1 MSGSLE
7 NNSMQNSISSSLW
20 RPWTPITQ
28 QADSMRIVEAQGN
41 RVRDAEG
48 NWYLDG
54 ISGVLNASCGHG
66 HPRLI
71 EAATLQF
78 QQLVHYDPMV
88 SSHDP
93 AETLASRLAEILPG
107 ELNET
112 CLVNSGSEATEAAI
126 RIALQYW
133 RNIDEHRNRVITF
146 EAAYHGTTFLAQQLS
161 GLPFTVSEW
170 APPFPI
176 EHVSLPGSPRAVRTE
191 EGADALIAEFA
202 RALESGPP
210 AAAVMVEPLLGLGGC
225 VVLPAG
231 FLARLRELCDQ
242 HGTLL
247 ILDEVFCGFGRTG
260 RMFGF
265 EHDGITPDIVTM
277 SKGISGGY
285 LPLAATTV
293 TSAIKETFA
302 REPVAQGLRYGH
314 TTGGHAVASAV
325 ANAVLDVMADE
336 KLVANSATQGATLL
350 DGLQQLESSPLITDV
365 RGLGLVVAIETDT
378 PDSAAAIA
386 AGAARAGL
394 MTRHERGVIR
404 IAPPLT
410 ITAGD
415 TMELL
420 EAIGTA
426 VDVASSARR

>member
-1 MSGSLE
+1 MRSST
-7 NNSMQNSISSSLW
+7 STSSLW

-28 QADSMRIVEAQGN
+28 QASPMRIVEAKGN
-41 RVRDAEG
+41 RVRDADG
-48 NWYLDG
+48 RWYLDG
-54 ISGVLNASCGHG
+54 ISGVLNASCGHA

-71 EAATLQF
+71 ETATRQL

-88 SSHDP
+88 STHTP
-93 AETLASRLAEILPG
+93 AETLTSRLAGILPG

-112 CLVNSGSEATEAAI
+112 CLLNSGSEATEAAL
-126 RIALQYW
+126 RIALHYW
-133 RNIDEHRNRVITF
+133 RNIGEPRNRVITF
-146 EAAYHGTTFLAQQLS
+146 EAAYHGTTHLAQQLS

-176 EHVSLPGSPRAVRTE
+176 DHIALPASPREMRTKE
-191 EGADALIAEFA
+191 SGDALLALFYQ
-202 RALESGPP
+202 ALEAGPP

-225 VVLPAG
+225 VVFPTG
-231 FLARLRELCDQ
+231 FLAALRRLCDQ

-285 LPLAATTV
+285 LPLAAVTV
-293 TSAIKETFA
+293 TSPIKETFIQ
-302 REPVAQGLRYGH
+302 EPVAQGLRYGH
-314 TTGGHAVASAV
+314 TTGGHAVAAAV
-325 ANAVLDVMADE
+325 ANTVLDVIADE
-336 KLVANSATQGATLL
+336 KLVENSATQGTALL
-350 DGLQQLESSPLITDV
+350 EGLQKLESSPVIADV
-365 RGLGLVVAIETDT
+365 RGLGLVVAIEADG
-378 PDSAAAIA
+378 PEAAAAIA
-386 AGAARAGL
+386 EATAQAGV

-410 ITAGD
+410 LTAGD
-415 TMELL
+415 TAEILQ
-420 EAIGTA
+420 AIGAA
-426 VDVASSARR
+426 VDVAAASHR

>member
-1 MSGSLE
+1 
-7 NNSMQNSISSSLW
+7 MQSSTSASSLW

-28 QADSMRIVEAQGN
+28 QAASLRIVEARGN
-41 RVRDAEG
+41 SVRDAEG

-66 HPRLI
+66 HPRLT
-71 EAATLQF
+71 EAAIRQF
-78 QQLVHYDPMV
+78 ERLVHYDPMV

-93 AETLASRLAEILPG
+93 AETLTSRLAELLPG

-112 CLVNSGSEATEAAI
+112 CLLNSGSEATEAAI

-133 RNIDEHRNRVITF
+133 RNIGAERDRVITF
-146 EAAYHGTTFLAQQLS
+146 EAAYHGSTFLAQQLS

-170 APPFPI
+170 VSPFPI
-176 EHVSLPGSPRAVRTE
+176 DRIPLPASPREMRTGE
-191 EGADALIAEFA
+191 SADALIALFA
-202 RALESGPP
+202 TALEAGPP

-231 FLARLRELCDQ
+231 FLTRLRHLCDR
-242 HGTLL
+242 HGALL

-265 EHDGITPDIVTM
+265 EHDGITPDIVTL
-277 SKGISGGY
+277 SKGISGGL
-285 LPLAATTV
+285 LPLAAVTV
-293 TSAIKETFA
+293 TSPIKETFIQ
-302 REPVAQGLRYGH
+302 EPVIQGLRYGH

-336 KLVANSATQGATLL
+336 KLVENSAAQGAMLL
-350 DGLQQLESSPLITDV
+350 ADLRKLESSPLVTDV
-365 RGLGLVVAIETDT
+365 RGLGLVIAIETDS
-378 PDSAAAIA
+378 PESAAAIA
-386 AGAARAGL
+386 EAAAAAGV

-410 ITAGD
+410 ITTDETA
-415 TMELL
+415 E
-420 EAIGTA
+420 IIQKISSA
-426 VDVASSARR
+426 VDVASARPPA

>member
-1 MSGSLE
+1 MHPSTRT
-7 NNSMQNSISSSLW
+7 SSLW

-28 QADSMRIVEAQGN
+28 QAGSLRIVEALGN
-41 RVRDAEG
+41 RVRDVEG

-71 EAATLQF
+71 EAATQQLQR
-78 QQLVHYDPMV
+78 LVHYDPMV

-93 AETLASRLAEILPG
+93 AETLAARLAELLPG
-107 ELNET
+107 DLNET
-112 CLVNSGSEATEAAI
+112 VLLNSGSEATEAAL

-133 RNIDEHRNRVITF
+133 RNLGEHRDRVITF

-161 GLPFTVSEW
+161 KLPFTVSEW
-170 APPFPI
+170 TPPFPI
-176 EHVSLPGSPRAVRTE
+176 EHVALPAAPRELRTE
-191 EGADALIAEFA
+191 EGADALIAAFA
-202 RALESGPP
+202 QALEAGPP

-231 FLARLRELCDQ
+231 FLARLRELCDR
-242 HGTLL
+242 HGALL

-265 EHDGITPDIVTM
+265 EHEGITPDLVTM

-285 LPLAATTV
+285 VPLAAVTV
-293 TSAIKETFA
+293 TSRIKETFV

-325 ANAVLDVMADE
+325 GNTVLDVMADE
-336 KLVANSATQGATLL
+336 KLVENAAAQGNALL
-350 DGLQQLESSPLITDV
+350 EGLRKLEASPLITDV
-365 RGLGLVVAIETDT
+365 RGLGLVVAIEADT
-378 PDSAAAIA
+378 PESAAAIA
-386 AGAARAGL
+386 EASARAGV
-394 MTRHERGVIR
+394 MTRAERGVIR

-410 ITAGD
+410 LTDDDTA
-415 TMELL
+415 
-420 EAIGTA
+420 EAVAKISGA
-426 VDVASSARR
+426 VDVALARR

>member
-1 MSGSLE
+1 ML
-7 NNSMQNSISSSLW
+7 NSRSKSALW

-28 QADSMRIVEAQGN
+28 QADSMRIVEARGN

-48 NWYLDG
+48 TWYLDG

-66 HPRLI
+66 HPRLV
-71 EAATLQF
+71 EAATRQF

-93 AETLASRLAEILPG
+93 AETLTARLAEILPG

-112 CLVNSGSEATEAAI
+112 CLLNSGSEATEAAL

-133 RNIDEHRNRVITF
+133 RNLGENRNRVITF
-146 EAAYHGTTFLAQQLS
+146 EAAYHGSTFLAQQLS

-170 APPFPI
+170 TPPFPI
-176 EHVSLPGSPRAVRTE
+176 DHVCLPASPREVRTE
-191 EGADALIAEFA
+191 EGADALIALFA
-202 RALESGPP
+202 QALEAGPP

-231 FLARLRELCDQ
+231 FLARLRRLCDE
-242 HGTLL
+242 HGALL

-285 LPLAATTV
+285 LPLAAVTV
-293 TSAIKETFA
+293 TSPIKESFV

-336 KLVANSATQGATLL
+336 KLVENSAAQGATLL
-350 DGLQQLESSPLITDV
+350 DGLRQLEPSPVISDV
-365 RGLGLVVAIETDT
+365 RGLGLVVAIEADS
-378 PDSAAAIA
+378 PESAAAIA
-386 AGAARAGL
+386 TASARAGV
-394 MTRHERGVIR
+394 MMRHERGVVR

-410 ITAGD
+410 ITTDETAE
-415 TMELL
+415 MLQK
-420 EAIGTA
+420 IGAA
-426 VDVASSARR
+426 VDTAAEARR

>member
-1 MSGSLE
+1 MQD
-7 NNSMQNSISSSLW
+7 SMPTSSLW

-28 QADSMRIVEAQGN
+28 QAGSLRIVETRGN
-41 RVRDAEG
+41 RVRDADG
-48 NWYLDG
+48 TWYLDG
-54 ISGVLNASCGHG
+54 VSGVLNASCGHR

-71 EAATLQF
+71 EAATRQL

-88 SSHDP
+88 SSHEP
-93 AETLASRLAEILPG
+93 AETLASRLAELLPG

-112 CLVNSGSEATEAAI
+112 VLLNSGSEATEAALK
-126 RIALQYW
+126 IALQYW
-133 RNIDEHRNRVITF
+133 RNIGQDRDRVITF
-146 EAAYHGTTFLAQQLS
+146 EAGYHGTTHLAQQLS
-161 GLPFTVSEW
+161 GLPFTVSDW
-170 APPFPI
+170 ARPFPI
-176 EHVSLPGSPRAVRTE
+176 EHIALPASPREMRTQE
-191 EGADALIAEFA
+191 SADALVELFAE
-202 RALESGPP
+202 ALRTGPP

-231 FLARLRELCDQ
+231 FLSRLRRLCDE

-265 EHDGITPDIVTM
+265 DHDGITPDIVTL

-285 LPLAATTV
+285 LPLAAVTV
-293 TSAIKETFA
+293 TSSVKETFV

-336 KLVANSATQGATLL
+336 KLVENSATQGARLL
-350 DGLQQLESSPLITDV
+350 DGLRNLPPSPLITDV
-365 RGLGLVVAIETDT
+365 RGLGLVVAIEADS
-378 PDSAAAIA
+378 PESAAAIGTA
-386 AGAARAGL
+386 AVRAGV
-394 MTRHERGVIR
+394 MVRHERGVIR

-410 ITAGD
+410 ITAED
-415 TMELL
+415 TE
-420 EAIGTA
+420 EALQKIGSA
-426 VDVASSARR
+426 VEIAADALR

>member
-1 MSGSLE
+1 
-7 NNSMQNSISSSLW
+7 MQNSTSTSSLW
-20 RPWTPITQ
+20 RPWTSIAQ
-28 QADSMRIVEAQGN
+28 QANSLRIVEAKGN

-48 NWYLDG
+48 RWYLDG

-71 EAATLQF
+71 EAATRQF

-93 AETLASRLAEILPG
+93 AETLTARLADLLPG

-112 CLVNSGSEATEAAI
+112 VLLNSGSEATEAAL

-133 RNIDEHRNRVITF
+133 RNNGENRNRVITF
-146 EAAYHGTTFLAQQLS
+146 EAAYHGTTYLAQQLS

-176 EHVSLPGSPRAVRTE
+176 DHVSLPASPREIRTE
-191 EGADALIAEFA
+191 AGAEALIGLFA
-202 RALESGPP
+202 KALEAGPP

-225 VVLPAG
+225 VVLPTG
-231 FLARLRELCDQ
+231 FLAGLRELCDR
-242 HGTLL
+242 HGALL

-265 EHDGITPDIVTM
+265 DHDGITPDIVTM

-285 LPLAATTV
+285 LPLAAVTV
-293 TSAIKETFA
+293 TSSIKETFV

-314 TTGGHAVASAV
+314 TTGGHAVAAAV
-325 ANAVLDVMADE
+325 GNAVLDVMADE
-336 KLVANSATQGATLL
+336 RLVENSAAQGATLL
-350 DGLQQLESSPLITDV
+350 EGLRKLESSPLIADV
-365 RGLGLVVAIETDT
+365 RGLGLVIAIEADA
-378 PDSAAAIA
+378 PESAAAIA
-386 AGAARAGL
+386 EAAARAGV

-410 ITAGD
+410 LTDDDTA
-415 TMELL
+415 EILQKIAAAV
-420 EAIGTA
+420 EAA
-426 VDVASSARR
+426 AAAHR

>member
-1 MSGSLE
+1 
-7 NNSMQNSISSSLW
+7 MQISISTSSLW

-28 QADSMRIVEAQGN
+28 QAHSMRIVEAKGT

-71 EAATLQF
+71 EAATGQLQR
-78 QQLVHYDPMV
+78 LVHYDPMV

-93 AETLASRLAEILPG
+93 AETLAARLAGILPG
-107 ELNET
+107 ELNEIV
-112 CLVNSGSEATEAAI
+112 LLNSGSEATEAAL
-126 RIALQYW
+126 RIALQFW
-133 RNIDEHRNRVITF
+133 RNNGENRNRVITF
-146 EAAYHGTTFLAQQLS
+146 EAAYHGTTYLAQQLS

-176 EHVSLPGSPRAVRTE
+176 DHVSLPLPPREMRTKE
-191 EGADALIAEFA
+191 AADALLELFA
-202 RALESGPP
+202 RALEAGPP

-231 FLARLRELCDQ
+231 FLASLRQLCDQ
-242 HGTLL
+242 HGALL

-265 EHDGITPDIVTM
+265 DYDSLTPDIVTM

-285 LPLAATTV
+285 LPLAAVAVTTSV
-293 TSAIKETFA
+293 KETFV
-302 REPVAQGLRYGH
+302 REPIAQGLRYGH
-314 TTGGHAVASAV
+314 TTGGHAVAAAV
-325 ANAVLDVMADE
+325 ANTVLDVLADE
-336 KLVANSATQGATLL
+336 KLVENSAAQGAELL
-350 DGLQQLESSPLITDV
+350 KGLRELESSPLVTDV
-365 RGLGLVVAIETDT
+365 RGLGLVVAIETDS
-378 PDSAAAIA
+378 PESGGAVAAAA
-386 AGAARAGL
+386 AQAGV

-410 ITAGD
+410 LTSAD
-415 TMELL
+415 TGEILK
-420 EAIGTA
+420 AFGTA
-426 VDVASSARR
+426 VDVVEAARD

>member
-1 MSGSLE
+1 
-7 NNSMQNSISSSLW
+7 MQNSTSASSLW

-28 QADSMRIVEAQGN
+28 QAGSLRIVEARGN

-71 EAATLQF
+71 EAATRQL
-78 QQLVHYDPMV
+78 QQLVHYDLMV

-93 AETLASRLAEILPG
+93 AETLASRLAELLPG

-112 CLVNSGSEATEAAI
+112 CLLNSGSEATEAAL

-133 RNIDEHRNRVITF
+133 RNIGEDRNRVITF
-146 EAAYHGTTFLAQQLS
+146 EVGYHGTTHLAQQLS

-176 EHVSLPGSPRAVRTE
+176 DQVALPASPRAMRTE
-191 EGADALIAEFA
+191 ESADALVELFA
-202 RALESGPP
+202 KALETGPP

-231 FLARLRELCDQ
+231 FLARLRQLCHQ
-242 HGTLL
+242 HGALL

-265 EHDGITPDIVTM
+265 EHDGITPDIVTL

-285 LPLAATTV
+285 VPLAAVVV
-293 TSAIKETFA
+293 TSPIKETFV

-314 TTGGHAVASAV
+314 TTGGHAVAAAV
-325 ANAVLDVMADE
+325 ANTVLDIMADE
-336 KLVANSATQGATLL
+336 KLVENSATQGATLL
-350 DGLQQLESSPLITDV
+350 AELQNLEWSPLITDV
-365 RGLGLVVAIETDT
+365 RGLGLVVAIEADS
-378 PDSAAAIA
+378 PESAAAIGSA
-386 AGAARAGL
+386 AVKAGV
-394 MTRHERGVIR
+394 MVRHERGVIR

-410 ITAGD
+410 ITADD
-415 TMELL
+415 TEEMLQKINSAV
-420 EAIGTA
+420 EAHL
-426 VDVASSARR
+426 

>member
-1 MSGSLE
+1 
-7 NNSMQNSISSSLW
+7 MQNSISTSSLW
-20 RPWTPITQ
+20 RPWTPITKQ
-28 QADSMRIVEAQGN
+28 GNSLRIVETRGT
-41 RVRDAEG
+41 RVRDADG

-71 EAATLQF
+71 EAATRQL

-93 AETLASRLAEILPG
+93 AETLTARLAEILPG

-112 CLVNSGSEATEAAI
+112 CLHNSGSEATEAAL

-133 RNIDEHRNRVITF
+133 RNIGEDRNRVITF
-146 EAAYHGTTFLAQQLS
+146 TAGYHGSTYLAQQLS
-161 GLPFTVSEW
+161 GLPFTISEW
-170 APPFPI
+170 ARPFPVD
-176 EHVSLPGSPRAVRTE
+176 HVDMPMSAREVRTE
-191 EGADALIAEFA
+191 EGSDALIALFA
-202 RALESGPP
+202 KAIETGPP

-231 FLARLRELCDQ
+231 FLARLRQLCDQ

-285 LPLAATTV
+285 IPLAATTV
-293 TSAIKETFA
+293 TSAIKASFEH
-302 REPVAQGLRYGH
+302 EPVTQGLRYGH
-314 TTGGHAVASAV
+314 TTGGHAVAAAV

-336 KLVANSATQGATLL
+336 KLVENAATQGTALL
-350 DGLQQLESSPLITDV
+350 EGLGELASCPLITDV
-365 RGLGLVVAIETDT
+365 RGLGLVVAIETDG

-386 AGAARAGL
+386 AGAAQSGV
-394 MTRHERGVIR
+394 MTRHERGVVR

-410 ITAGD
+410 LTAED
-415 TMELL
+415 TTEMLQK
-420 EAIGTA
+420 IGTA
-426 VDVASSARR
+426 VDRAAAAASR